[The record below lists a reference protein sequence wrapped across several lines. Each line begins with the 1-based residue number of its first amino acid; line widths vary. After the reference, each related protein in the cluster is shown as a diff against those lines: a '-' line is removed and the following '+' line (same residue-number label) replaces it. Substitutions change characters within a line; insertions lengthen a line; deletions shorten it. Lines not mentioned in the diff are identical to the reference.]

1 MYPYSILIRSWLLY
15 PNGETCILPW
25 LAMCQQPVNH
35 NYDEFSACH
44 FLMQQGIVKYTCMY
58 SSAQHQDD
66 IQKDEH
72 HLHRLM

>member
-1 MYPYSILIRSWLLY
+1 
-15 PNGETCILPW
+15 
-25 LAMCQQPVNH
+25 MCQQPVNH